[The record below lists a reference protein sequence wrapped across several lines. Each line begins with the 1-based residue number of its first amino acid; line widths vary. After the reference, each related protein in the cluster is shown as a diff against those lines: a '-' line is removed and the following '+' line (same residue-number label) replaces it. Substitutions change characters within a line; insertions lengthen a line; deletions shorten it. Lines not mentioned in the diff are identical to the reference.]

1 MVKVIK
7 VTKHY
12 FVTDNDERVFFQESL
27 DVVPSI
33 EEMQELVDKKEADIR
48 RMLELGKDN
57 NSW

>member
-1 MVKVIK
+1 MVKVTK

-12 FVTDNDERVFFQESL
+12 FVTDNNERVFFQESL

-57 NSW
+57 NS